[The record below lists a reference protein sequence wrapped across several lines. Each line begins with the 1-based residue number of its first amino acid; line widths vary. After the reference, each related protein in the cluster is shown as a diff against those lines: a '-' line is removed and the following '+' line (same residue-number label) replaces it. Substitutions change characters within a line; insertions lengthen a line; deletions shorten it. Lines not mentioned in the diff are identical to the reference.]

1 MKKSKKN
8 KRNKNKKNKNNE
20 DNDKGEKI
28 DDYNAAPI
36 LNQNNNNENI
46 KEEEEE
52 NLAPAMD
59 NQTKDFNNYIK
70 DFNKK
75 REGMVEIPLNSNSPI
90 NTKKHH
96 NTLNF
101 MRKLYVKNLQL
112 NIKHKDCFILLEI
125 KSNLLKM
132 ISHQFYAEDENNQ
145 RLYISIYN
153 FKDKFR
159 EKDLKPGKFIIILEP
174 WYKVYMDGKLGIR
187 VDDPNDVILFRDKN
201 EARIY
206 MAKNLGDI
214 NKYLEIGDQ
223 YFKSKE
229 YYDAL
234 DYYKCCVELKYSDM
248 SLKLKIYEKLIK
260 TYLKINAYNLS
271 LKYCNDF
278 LLLYDNNN
286 IDIIQYKIKTLIH
299 LEK

>member
-20 DNDKGEKI
+20 DNDKGIKI

-36 LNQNNNNENI
+36 LNQNNNNENL
-46 KEEEEE
+46 EEEEE
-52 NLAPAMD
+52 NLTPAID

-75 REGMVEIPLNSNSPI
+75 REGMVEIPLNSNPQI
-90 NTKKHH
+90 NTKNHH

-101 MRKLYVKNLQL
+101 MRKLFVKNLQL

-153 FKDKFR
+153 FKNKFI
-159 EKDLKPGKFIIILEP
+159 EKEFKPGKFIIIL
-174 WYKVYMDGKLGIR
+174 
-187 VDDPNDVILFRDKN
+187 
-201 EARIY
+201 
-206 MAKNLGDI
+206 
-214 NKYLEIGDQ
+214 
-223 YFKSKE
+223 
-229 YYDAL
+229 
-234 DYYKCCVELKYSDM
+234 
-248 SLKLKIYEKLIK
+248 
-260 TYLKINAYNLS
+260 
-271 LKYCNDF
+271 
-278 LLLYDNNN
+278 
-286 IDIIQYKIKTLIH
+286 
-299 LEK
+299 

>member
-8 KRNKNKKNKNNE
+8 KRNKNKRSKYNE
-20 DNDKGEKI
+20 DMNKDEKI

-36 LNQNNNNENI
+36 LNQTNTGENLE
-46 KEEEEE
+46 KEEEE
-52 NLAPAMD
+52 NLAPAID
-59 NQTKDFNNYIK
+59 NQSKDFNNYIK
-70 DFNKK
+70 EFNKK
-75 REGMVEIPLNSNSPI
+75 REGMHEIHLNNTPQI
-90 NTKKHH
+90 NTKKNH

-101 MRKLYVKNLQL
+101 MRKLYVNNLQL

-223 YFKSKE
+223 Y
-229 YYDAL
+229 
-234 DYYKCCVELKYSDM
+234 LK
-248 SLKLKIYEKLIK
+248 
-260 TYLKINAYNLS
+260 AR
-271 LKYCNDF
+271 
-278 LLLYDNNN
+278 N
-286 IDIIQYKIKTLIH
+286 IMMP
-299 LEK
+299 

>member
-36 LNQNNNNENI
+36 LNQNNNNENL
-46 KEEEEE
+46 EEEEE
-52 NLAPAMD
+52 NLAPAID

-75 REGMVEIPLNSNSPI
+75 REGMVEIPLNSNPPI

-112 NIKHKDCFILLEI
+112 NIKHKDSFILLEI

-187 VDDPNDVILFRDKN
+187 VDDPND
-201 EARIY
+201 
-206 MAKNLGDI
+206 
-214 NKYLEIGDQ
+214 LEIKTKHVFIWQ
-223 YFKSKE
+223 
-229 YYDAL
+229 
-234 DYYKCCVELKYSDM
+234 
-248 SLKLKIYEKLIK
+248 KI
-260 TYLKINAYNLS
+260 
-271 LKYCNDF
+271 
-278 LLLYDNNN
+278 
-286 IDIIQYKIKTLIH
+286 
-299 LEK
+299 